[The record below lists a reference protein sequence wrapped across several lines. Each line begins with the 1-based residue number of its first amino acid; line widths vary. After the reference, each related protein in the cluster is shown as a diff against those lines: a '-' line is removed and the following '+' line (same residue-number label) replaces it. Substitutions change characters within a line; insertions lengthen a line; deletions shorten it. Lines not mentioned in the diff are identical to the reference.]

1 MNFQGGADQNYPVI
15 VSRVAAGSSADCA
28 RAASVWAKP
37 AAAKA
42 NVRIESLRMNPL

>member
-1 MNFQGGADQNYPVI
+1 MRLLSLILPPHVVAAVL
-15 VSRVAAGSSADCA
+15 AAGSSADCA

>member
-1 MNFQGGADQNYPVI
+1 MSRMTLSAVAAGAGAL
-15 VSRVAAGSSADCA
+15 AAGSSADCA